1 MLTNALIVG
10 LVLMFA
16 KFFDWY
22 GNTMFQR
29 PIFCVAI
36 LGALLGHPREGIIL
50 AAQLELVF
58 LGNVSLG
65 GVMPSDFTLGSIFG
79 AAFALL
85 LGKDLATTVTL
96 ALPLATLGTLLYSS
110 MKIVVT
116 SLVPRF
122 EKCIADHNVKAFK
135 RLWIAQFCGFHLCYF
150 VLGFVCIYAGTD
162 AVGAFVDII
171 PGWIQ
176 KSMTVASTML
186 PALGM
191 ALLLKSLWSTEIC
204 PYYFLGFGLG
214 AFFFY
219 NNVTGASI
227 VDDGVKLATNST
239 KILSLVQ
246 ISFIG
251 AAIAALIIFKELQKI
266 KDDERLKNMT
276 LQTSA
281 STDESE
287 DFFND

>member
-1 MLTNALIVG
+1 MLKEAIIVG
-10 LVLMFA
+10 LVLMLS

-29 PIFCVAI
+29 PIFCVSM
-36 LGALLGHPREGIIL
+36 LGIALGHPAEGIML
-50 AAQLELVF
+50 AAELELVF

-65 GVMPSDFTLGSIFG
+65 GVMPSDFTIGSIFG
-79 AAFALL
+79 AAFAIL
-85 LGKDLATTVTL
+85 LGKDVATAITL
-96 ALPLATLGTLLYSS
+96 ALPLAALGTLLYSC
-110 MKIVVT
+110 MKVVVT

-122 EKCIADHNVKAFK
+122 EKTIRDKNIAGFK
-135 RLWIAQFCGFHLCYF
+135 RLWIMQFCGFELCYF
-150 VLGFVCIYAGTD
+150 LLGFICIYVGTD
-162 AVGAFVDII
+162 AVKAFIEI
-171 PGWIQ
+171 LPPWIQ

-191 ALLLKSLWSTEIC
+191 ALLMKSLWSTENC
-204 PYYFLGFGLG
+204 PYYFLGFALG

-219 NNVTGASI
+219 RNVTG
-227 VDDGVKLATNST
+227 VTVTDGVASVAASSV

-251 AAIAALIIFKELQKI
+251 AVIAALIIFNELQKI
-266 KDDERLKNMT
+266 KEKNNKPVSDNTT
-276 LQTSA
+276 L
-281 STDESE
+281 DESE

>member
-1 MLTNALIVG
+1 MLANALIVG
-10 LVLMFA
+10 IVLA
-16 KFFDWY
+16 ATKFFDWY

-36 LGALLGHPREGIIL
+36 LGALLGHPTEGIIL
-50 AAQLELVF
+50 AAELELVF

-85 LGKDLATTVTL
+85 LGKDLATAVTL
-96 ALPLATLGTLLYSS
+96 ALPLAALGTLLYSS

-116 SLVPRF
+116 SLVPKF
-122 EKCIADHNVKAFK
+122 EDLIEKRNIKGFK
-135 RLWIAQFCGFHLCYF
+135 RLW
-150 VLGFVCIYAGTD
+150 LGFVCIYVGTD
-162 AVGAFVDII
+162 AVSAFVNAI
-171 PGWIQ
+171 PDWVQ

-191 ALLLKSLWSTEIC
+191 ALLLKSLWNKEIC

-219 NNVTGASI
+219 NNVTGASL
-227 VDDGVKLATNST
+227 VDGAVKLTSAST

-251 AAIAALIIFKELQKI
+251 GCVAAIIIFNELRKI
-266 KDDERLKNMT
+266 KDDEKRQVMT
-276 LQTSA
+276 TTL
-281 STDESE
+281 DESE

>member
-1 MLTNALIVG
+1 MVKEALIVG
-10 LVLMFA
+10 LVLMMT

-29 PIFCVAI
+29 PIFCVSI
-36 LGALLGHPREGIIL
+36 LGALLGHPTEGIML
-50 AAQLELVF
+50 AAELELVF

-65 GVMPSDFTLGSIFG
+65 GVMPSDFTIGSIFG

-85 LGKDLATTVTL
+85 LGKDVATAITL
-96 ALPLATLGTLLYSS
+96 ALPLAALGTLLYSC
-110 MKIVVT
+110 MKVTVT

-122 EKCIADHNVKAFK
+122 EKAIRDKNIAGFK
-135 RLWIAQFCGFHLCYF
+135 RLWILQFCGFESCYF
-150 VLGFVCIYAGTD
+150 VLGFVCIFVGTD
-162 AVGAFVDII
+162 AVKAFVELL
-171 PGWIQ
+171 PSWIQ
-176 KSMTVASTML
+176 SSMTVASTML

-191 ALLLKSLWSTEIC
+191 ALLMKSLWSRENC
-204 PYYFLGFGLG
+204 PYYFLGFSLG

-219 NNVTGASI
+219 RNVTGVTLADGAATVAASS
-227 VDDGVKLATNST
+227 V

-251 AAIAALIIFKELQKI
+251 AVIAALIIFAELRKI
-266 KDDERLKNMT
+266 KDQESKT
-276 LQTSA
+276 VSQT
-281 STDESE
+281 TIDESE

>member
-1 MLTNALIVG
+1 MLMNAFVVG
-10 LVLMFA
+10 LVLMLA

-22 GNTMFQR
+22 GNTMFSR
-29 PIFCVAI
+29 PIFCVSI
-36 LGALLGHPREGIIL
+36 LGALLGHPAEGIIL
-50 AAQLELVF
+50 AAELELVF

-65 GVMPSDFTLGSIFG
+65 GVMPSDFTMGAIFG

-85 LGKDLATTVTL
+85 LGKDVATAITL
-96 ALPLATLGTLLYSS
+96 ALPLAALGTLLYSC
-110 MKIVVT
+110 MKVVVT

-122 EKCIADHNVKAFK
+122 EKTIREKNIAGFK
-135 RLWIAQFCGFHLCYF
+135 RLWLLQFCGFELCYF
-150 VLGFVCIYAGTD
+150 LLGFICIYVGTD
-162 AVGAFVDII
+162 AVKAFIEILPDWV
-171 PGWIQ
+171 Q

-191 ALLLKSLWSTEIC
+191 ALLMKSLWSGENC
-204 PYYFLGFGLG
+204 PYYFLGFALG

-219 NNVTGASI
+219 QNA
-227 VDDGVKLATNST
+227 DGGTV

-251 AAIAALIIFKELQKI
+251 AIIAALIIFGELRRIKEQETKAVSNTIL
-266 KDDERLKNMT
+266 
-276 LQTSA
+276 
-281 STDESE
+281 DESE

>member
-10 LVLMFA
+10 TVLMFT
-16 KFFDWY
+16 KFFDWF

-36 LGALLGHPREGIIL
+36 LGALLGHPVEGIIL

-65 GVMPSDFTLGSIFG
+65 GLMPTDFTLGSIFG

-85 LGKDLATTVTL
+85 LGQDLATAVTL
-96 ALPLATLGTLLYSS
+96 ALPLAALGTLLYSS

-122 EKCIADHNVKAFK
+122 ESLIAKKNIKGFK
-135 RLWIAQFCGFHLCYF
+135 NLWIAQFCGFHLCYF
-150 VLGFVCIYAGTD
+150 LLGFICIYVGTD
-162 AVGAFVDII
+162 AVGAFVEAI
-171 PGWIQ
+171 PDWVQ

-191 ALLLKSLWSTEIC
+191 ALLLKSLWTKEIC
-204 PYYFLGFGLG
+204 PYYFLGFGMG

-219 NNVTGASI
+219 NNVTGATLSEEA
-227 VDDGVKLATNST
+227 VKLTNSST

-251 AAIAALIIFKELQKI
+251 AAIAALIIFHELQKT
-266 KDDERLKNMT
+266 KQNGPRPVTAGTNL
-276 LQTSA
+276 
-281 STDESE
+281 DESE

>member
-10 LVLMFA
+10 IVLA
-16 KFFDWY
+16 VTKFFDWY

-36 LGALLGHPREGIIL
+36 LGALLGHPTEGIIL
-50 AAQLELVF
+50 AAELELVF

-65 GVMPSDFTLGSIFG
+65 GVMPSDFTLGSLFG

-85 LGKDLATTVTL
+85 LGKDLATAVTL
-96 ALPLATLGTLLYSS
+96 ALPLAALGTLLYSS

-116 SLVPRF
+116 SLVPKF
-122 EKCIADHNVKAFK
+122 EDLIEKRNIKGFK
-135 RLWIAQFCGFHLCYF
+135 RLWILQFIGFHLAYF
-150 VLGFVCIYAGTD
+150 VLGFVCIYVGTD
-162 AVGAFVDII
+162 AVSAFVNAI
-171 PGWIQ
+171 PDWVQ

-191 ALLLKSLWSTEIC
+191 ALLLKSLWSKEIC

-219 NNVTGASI
+219 NNVTGASL
-227 VDDGVKLATNST
+227 VDGTINLTNAST

-251 AAIAALIIFKELQKI
+251 GCVAAIIIFNELRKI
-266 KDDERLKNMT
+266 KDNEKRQITTTT
-276 LQTSA
+276 L
-281 STDESE
+281 DESE

>member
-29 PIFCVAI
+29 PIFCVSI
-36 LGALLGHPREGIIL
+36 LGALLGHSTEGIIL

-65 GVMPSDFTLGSIFG
+65 GVMPTDFTLGSIFG

-85 LGKDLATTVTL
+85 LGQDLAAAITL
-96 ALPLATLGTLLYSS
+96 ALPLAALGTMLYSA

-116 SLVPRF
+116 SLVPKF
-122 EKCIADHNVKAFK
+122 ESLVRNHNINGFK
-135 RLWIAQFCGFHLCYF
+135 SLWVAQFCGFHLCYF
-150 VLGFVCIYAGTD
+150 LLGFLCIWLGTD
-162 AVGAFVDII
+162 AVKAFIAVI
-171 PGWIQ
+171 PDWVQ

-191 ALLLKSLWSTEIC
+191 ALLLKTLWAKETC
-204 PYYFLGFGLG
+204 PYYFLGFGMG

-219 NNVTGASI
+219 NNVTGAAFADNA
-227 VDDGVKLATNST
+227 VTLASSST

-251 AAIAALIIFKELQKI
+251 AAIAALIIFRELQKI
-266 KDDERLKNMT
+266 KDDARHQAGASAAT
-276 LQTSA
+276 L
-281 STDESE
+281 DESE

>member
-10 LVLMFA
+10 AVLAFT

-29 PIFCVAI
+29 PIFCVSI
-36 LGALLGHPREGIIL
+36 LGALLGYPVEGIIL

-85 LGKDLATTVTL
+85 LGKDLTTAVTL
-96 ALPLATLGTLLYSS
+96 ALPLAALGTLLYSS

-122 EKCIADHNVKAFK
+122 ERLIASKNIKGFK
-135 RLWIAQFCGFHLCYF
+135 KLWIAQFTCFHLCYF
-150 VLGFVCIYAGTD
+150 LLGFLCIYLGTD
-162 AVGAFVDII
+162 AVKAFVDAI
-171 PGWIQ
+171 PSWVQ

-191 ALLLKSLWSTEIC
+191 ALLLKTLWNRDTC

-219 NNVTGASI
+219 NNVTGAKI
-227 VDDGVKLATNST
+227 VDGVVQLTTAST
-239 KILSLVQ
+239 KVLSLVQ

-251 AAIAALIIFKELQKI
+251 ACIAALIIFSELKKI
-266 KDDERLKNMT
+266 KDNGAKQVAVSN
-276 LQTSA
+276 
-281 STDESE
+281 DESE